1 MSAATYWVGLD
12 VGEDRTRLCVVD
24 ASGSPLREIDCESL
38 PQDIVASLDGFPKD
52 AILQMGMEAGCGT
65 HLARKL
71 RHLGYPVSVL
81 ETRKTKRLLEIRAN
95 KSDTNDARGIAD
107 IIRLRAGS
115 EAEVFVKS
123 LDTQHLRTRLRLRHG
138 LVKHR
143 VAAEGFIRSLLRLH
157 GGRLGSINK
166 NTPVRVRA
174 ETEMERLWIEEG
186 IDLFDEVSP
195 LIALS
200 EGLRA
205 HLKAADAWLVQAV
218 NANPI
223 CGRFLGIPGVGPVC
237 ALSFYSAIEDP
248 ARFDRTANVSAYLG
262 LTPRLY
268 QSGNA
273 RRMFG
278 ITRMGNKLTRSH
290 LVMAAMSV
298 LRARKPSALQ
308 EWGLA
313 VSARAGRGK
322 ARVAVARKLATI
334 MLSMWK
340 SGTAFDPQ
348 RGSHRAPTD

>member
-1 MSAATYWVGLD
+1 MSAARYWVGLD
-12 VGEDRTRLCVVD
+12 VGEDRTNLCVVD
-24 ASGSPLREIDCESL
+24 ASGSLLREVDCASA
-38 PQDIVASLDGFPKD
+38 PQDIIASLEGIPRD
-52 AILQMGMEAGCGT
+52 AIERMAMEAGCGT

-71 RHLGYPVSVL
+71 RVLGFSVAVL

-107 IIRLRAGS
+107 IVRLRAGS

-174 ETEMERLWIEEG
+174 EAEMERLWIEEG

-205 HLKAADAWLVQAV
+205 HLKAADAWLAQAV
-218 NANPI
+218 NANPT

-248 ARFDRTANVSAYLG
+248 SRFPRTANVAAYLG

-313 VSARAGRGK
+313 ISARSGRGK
-322 ARVAVARKLATI
+322 ARVAIARKLAII

-340 SGTAFDPQ
+340 SGVPFDPE
-348 RGSHRAPTD
+348 RGPRRAITD